1 MSRSEVMARI
11 GPKDTK
17 PELVIRKGLHRIG
30 YRFRLHQKHLFGK
43 PDLVL
48 PKFHAVI
55 FVHGCFW
62 HAHYDCRYFRYPKTR
77 TDFWRDKLN
86 RNVERDADAKA
97 KLISGG
103 WRVLTVWECATRN
116 IAPEVLCDKIANW
129 LNADNVSGE
138 IPASSANT

>member
-1 MSRSEVMARI
+1 MTRSQIMARI

-30 YRFRLHQKHLFGK
+30 YRFRLHQRHLPGK

-48 PKFHAVI
+48 PRFRAVI

-62 HAHYDCRYFRYPKTR
+62 HAHCGCRYFRYPKTR
-77 TDFWRDKLN
+77 TDFWHDKLN
-86 RNVERDADAKA
+86 RNVERDAEAQA
-97 KLISGG
+97 ELISGG

-116 IAPEVLCDKIANW
+116 VEPEVLCSTIANW
-129 LNADNVSGE
+129 LNAGNVSGE
-138 IPASSANT
+138 IPSSSANT